1 MTLHGAT
8 FNGQLTLSSP
18 INISLGVSNGT
29 LTISGA
35 PANVGRNFTSY
46 KPPEQALEVS
56 NTVGFISWSEIFGLR
71 AEGVTVNFNVATS
84 QATIVI
90 FQTSAFNSPAAE
102 WKCRVSQPIPC
113 PGISINHA
121 TGKMTFS
128 NTILS
133 PSTTGSNS
141 SIILSRTLSYTPF

>member
-35 PANVGRNFTSY
+35 PANVGGSFTSY

-71 AEGVTVNFNVATS
+71 AEGVTVNFTLLLARRLLLYFKLLLLILLLLNGNAECLS
-84 QATIVI
+84 L
-90 FQTSAFNSPAAE
+90 SPA
-102 WKCRVSQPIPC
+102 Q
-113 PGISINHA
+113 G
-121 TGKMTFS
+121 
-128 NTILS
+128 
-133 PSTTGSNS
+133 
-141 SIILSRTLSYTPF
+141 